1 MTATAKSTSLLHR
14 VSSWLASEGYPT
26 EFRTANI
33 FQKHGFHVTQ
43 GAYVRGDAEGLKREI
58 DVLASITARASS
70 GFLRISY
77 VVECKWS
84 ADKPWIVFT
93 SPSTRMAPS
102 ACIAQTISSKLG
114 EAIVW
119 AIAGNETLQSLQTF
133 LTPEKGGFGGR
144 QAFSKGNDAF
154 YSAVQASVSNSISYV
169 AEHDRGR
176 RTKGTMPEAGV
187 VAFPLVLVD
196 GDIFAAYF
204 DSDAGEVKIEP
215 TDHVR
220 CHWRGSPAWEFLAT
234 LDVVSMKHLDMFIS
248 KRAEEAKVTL
258 SIMMNSYDEIKD
270 FCSSGSPK
278 ALTVTPGPRGF
289 VGAPSLVCEFLAVHG
304 EAASGHVG
312 DNNR

>member
-84 ADKPWIVFT
+84 TDKPWIVFT
-93 SPSTRMAPS
+93 SSSTEMAPS

-119 AIAGNETLQSLQTF
+119 AVAGNETLQSLQTF
-133 LTPEKGGFGGR
+133 LTPENGVL
-144 QAFSKGNDAF
+144 
-154 YSAVQASVSNSISYV
+154 AVGKPSVK
-169 AEHDRGR
+169 A
-176 RTKGTMPEAGV
+176 TMPS
-187 VAFPLVLVD
+187 
-196 GDIFAAYF
+196 IR
-204 DSDAGEVKIEP
+204 
-215 TDHVR
+215 R
-220 CHWRGSPAWEFLAT
+220 CRHLSAT
-234 LDVVSMKHLDMFIS
+234 LSL
-248 KRAEEAKVTL
+248 T
-258 SIMMNSYDEIKD
+258 
-270 FCSSGSPK
+270 SPNTI
-278 ALTVTPGPRGF
+278 AD
-289 VGAPSLVCEFLAVHG
+289 
-304 EAASGHVG
+304 AAQ
-312 DNNR
+312 REPCLKQA